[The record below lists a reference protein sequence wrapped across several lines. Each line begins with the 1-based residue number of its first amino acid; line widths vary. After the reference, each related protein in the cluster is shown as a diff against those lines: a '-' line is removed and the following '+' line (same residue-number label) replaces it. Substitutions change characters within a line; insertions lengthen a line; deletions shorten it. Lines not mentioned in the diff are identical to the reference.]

1 MTPTAALDSLG
12 VLNGWT
18 LAVHGVW
25 LSDADLAILK
35 RRDTGLA
42 HNPSSNMKLASGVA
56 RVGKILSLGIP
67 MGLGTDGVAGS
78 NNDHNMMEEMDLAA
92 KLQKVT
98 TGDPRA
104 LPAEQAVEMATIN
117 GARALHMAKLIGSLE
132 KNKRADMITISLAG
146 AHAVPLYNVYS
157 QIVYALKGSDITDVM
172 VNGRLIVRDRKM
184 LTLDTRPIMLK
195 ATEYQERVKKSL
207 GMK

>member
-1 MTPTAALDSLG
+1 
-12 VLNGWT
+12 
-18 LAVHGVW
+18 
-25 LSDADLAILK
+25 
-35 RRDTGLA
+35 
-42 HNPSSNMKLASGVA
+42 
-56 RVGKILSLGIP
+56 

-104 LPAEQAVEMATIN
+104 LPATQAVEMATIT
-117 GARALHMAKLIGSLE
+117 GARALHMEKLIGSLE

-146 AHAVPLYNVYS
+146 AHAVPMYNVYS
-157 QIVYALKGSDITDVM
+157 QMVYALKGSDITDVM
-172 VNGRLIVRDRKM
+172 VNGRAIVRDRRM
-184 LTLDTRPIMLK
+184 LTLDAGPIMLK
-195 ATEYQERVKKSL
+195 AAEYQERVKKSL